1 MGFKLD
7 DPWKT
12 LGLSCVLCVIV
23 LSRANADGQTQTTAA
38 QTTAATCTETAGP
51 TRALGLFKPGDAV
64 GLEEGF
70 RDPPP
75 ISRVQCWWQCHGS
88 AFTKKEITRQL
99 EEFKAKGMGGVTIKD
114 TGASYKET
122 VSMPR
127 DEKTAHIKDV
137 PYMSPQWLDMFA
149 HIVAECGRLGMICRS
164 RLGSGWNEGGP
175 WVTPEMSSQMLAFV
189 KSKPITGP
197 GKYAGPIPTAE
208 DGSPTAK
215 ALESGE
221 AFVVAVPDA
230 GGERVDLTD
239 KVSED
244 RKLAWDVPN
253 GTWTLVCCF
262 SKPSGVLNMSTSPAG
277 AGLHHDHLSTAAA
290 DLHLKNVAGRML
302 ARLGTFENTAF
313 DGLNHDSWELGN
325 PTWTPG
331 FRQAFIERRGYDP
344 VPYLHVMMS
353 VEAQGHRG
361 FSDSKVSGKLSE
373 EELRF
378 LFDLRTTASDLIVEN
393 FYRHV
398 TRWCRAHGV
407 AFEAEAGGPAVV
419 PKDLIEAQGA
429 VDIPMGEFWLQ
440 RFMGV
445 KVASSAAHAYGK
457 RLVSL
462 ESLTDTT
469 FTAEHNHIST
479 RPALMK
485 GRLDEAFLL
494 GGNYLTLAVV
504 EYSPAEA
511 GLPGWLHNCG
521 PHLNHCQTWWPMARP
536 FFDYLARCCFLL
548 QSGRNVAQVAV
559 YHTFRTGKDPRWNE
573 PRDDD
578 LEKWPRQLA
587 ADYVGDDLVQNH
599 MRVRDGRIV
608 LTSGATYQVLCIVPT
623 RLPTMPLATLAA
635 IRDLARQGA
644 TVVWLA
650 EPLARCPGLTGYPQ
664 CDAQF
669 KAILKDL
676 RDSGQFVTLP
686 EESYAGLVPIVE
698 KSPEPP
704 AWRIDGDAPLRS
716 VHRQTEEADIF
727 FVVNRAEKRVVAPV
741 TFRINNRT
749 PEFWNPE
756 TGAIEPAVFQKVD
769 DGTRMTVRLPA
780 RGSIFVVFR
789 EQGGPP
795 PEECKTPGKALA
807 PVPIDSAWEV
817 EFPEGSGAP
826 LKTTFRTLKSWTES
840 DDPGVPHFSGIATY
854 RTTFDCPASV
864 AQSGLAVKLDLGRV
878 AEVCEVRLGGKL
890 IGVGWHPPYH
900 FDVTDALRT
909 GQNRI
914 EVRVANLWHNRLVG
928 DAVLPK
934 TERVSRM
941 APETHYERL
950 RGKKLMDSGLLGPV
964 RIVFEAT
971 HRN

>member
-1 MGFKLD
+1 MGFRFD

-12 LGLSCVLCVIV
+12 LGLFFVLCLIV
-23 LSRANADGQTQTTAA
+23 LSRANADSQTQTTVA

-70 RDPPP
+70 RDPPS

-122 VSMPR
+122 LSMPR
-127 DEKTAHIKDV
+127 DEKTAHIKDI

-149 HIVAECGRLGMICRS
+149 HIVAECGRLGLICRS

-197 GKYAGPIPTAE
+197 GKHAGLIPTAE

-244 RKLAWDVPN
+244 RKLTWDVPE
-253 GTWTLVCCF
+253 GTWTLVCCYG
-262 SKPSGVLNMSTSPAG
+262 KPSGVLNMSTSPSG
-277 AGLHHDHLSTAAA
+277 TGLHHDHLSTAAA

-313 DGLNHDSWELGN
+313 DGLNSDSWELGN

-331 FRQAFIERRGYDP
+331 FRQAFIARRGYDP
-344 VPYLHVMMS
+344 VPYLPVLMG
-353 VEAQGHRG
+353 VEEQGHRG
-361 FSDSKVSGKLSE
+361 FSDSKMSSKLSE
-373 EELRF
+373 KELCF

-398 TRWCRAHGV
+398 SRWCRAHGV
-407 AFEAEAGGPAVV
+407 AFEAQAGGPVVV

-511 GLPGWLHNCG
+511 GLPGWVHNCG

-548 QSGRNVAQVAV
+548 QSGRNVAHVAV
-559 YHTFRTGKDPRWNE
+559 YHTFRSGDDPRWFE
-573 PRDDD
+573 PGNS
-578 LEKWPRQLA
+578 LSKWPNQFA

-599 MRVRDGRIV
+599 MGARDGRIV
-608 LTSGATYQVLCIVPT
+608 LTSGASYQVLCVVPT
-623 RLPTMPLATLAA
+623 PRPTMPLATLVK
-635 IRDLARQGA
+635 IRELIRQGA
-644 TVVWLA
+644 TIVWLA
-650 EPLARCPGLTGYPQ
+650 KPPDTAAGLTNYPQ
-664 CDAQF
+664 CDVEF
-669 KAILKDL
+669 RTILKDL
-676 RDSGQFVTLP
+676 QESGQFVTLAKQD
-686 EESYAGLVPIVE
+686 YACLVPIVE
-698 KSPEPP
+698 KSPDPP
-704 AWRIDGDAPLRS
+704 SWQVADDAPLRF
-716 VHRQTEEADIF
+716 VHRRTSEADIF
-727 FVVNRAEKRVVAPV
+727 FVVNCSEEPV
-741 TFRINNRT
+741 DTPVGFRIKDRAA
-749 PEFWNPE
+749 EFWIPQ
-756 TGAIEPAVFQKVD
+756 TGAIEPAAGRSAD
-769 DGTRMTVRLPA
+769 DGSTCLTIKLPP

-789 EQGGPP
+789 GRGDATSPERKPAGETSAAIAIDGP
-795 PEECKTPGKALA
+795 
-807 PVPIDSAWEV
+807 WEV
-817 EFPEGSGAP
+817 EFPEGCGAP
-826 LKTTFRTLKSWTES
+826 PKATLDTLKSWTEM
-840 DDPGVPHFSGIATY
+840 DEPGIRHFSGIATY
-854 RTTFDCPASV
+854 RAQFTCPHA
-864 AQSGLAVKLDLGRV
+864 ARDDHLAATLDLGRV
-878 AEVCEVRLGGKL
+878 AEVSEVRLNGKPM
-890 IGVGWHPPYH
+890 GVSWHPP
-900 FDVTDALRT
+900 FRLDITDELRV
-909 GQNRI
+909 GENRL

-928 DAVLPK
+928 DAALPK
-934 TERVSRM
+934 PERVTRM
-941 APETHYERL
+941 VPETHYSRL
-950 RGKKLMDSGLLGPV
+950 RDKDLMDSGLLGPV
-964 RIVFEAT
+964 RIVF
-971 HRN
+971 H